1 MPGTYWDCGLLTPC
15 SGVPGEAASLPDR
28 VRTDNGPSS
37 ARFEPAG
44 SWPCV
49 EADCSRLA
57 ASLSSSDRRAGSHV
71 PMSDG
76 LRRDGSL
83 AILLAASMKM
93 LSGLRS
99 PTNREVDSSMSCEA
113 TSRAEDAPEF
123 CSGDCSGEFG
133 RVPERVEPP
142 EPSSCC
148 GSDLRC
154 A

>member
-1 MPGTYWDCGLLTPC
+1 MRCPGLLAE
-15 SGVPGEAASLPDR
+15 EAILPDR
-28 VRTDNGPSS
+28 GRYDNGPSS
-37 ARFEPAG
+37 ARLEPVG

-49 EADCSRLA
+49 ETDCSRLA
-57 ASLSSSDRRAGSHV
+57 SLSSSERRVGSHV
-71 PMSDG
+71 PMSDV

-99 PTNREVDSSMSCEA
+99 PTNREADSSMSWEA
-113 TSRAEDAPEF
+113 TSRVDEAPELG
-123 CSGDCSGEFG
+123 SAGDSGEFG

-142 EPSSCC
+142 PEPSGCC
-148 GSDLRC
+148 GSARRW

>member
-1 MPGTYWDCGLLTPC
+1 MRC
-15 SGVPGEAASLPDR
+15 SGLSGEEATLPDT
-28 VRTDNGPSS
+28 VRTNNGRSS
-37 ARFEPAG
+37 VRFEPAG

-57 ASLSSSDRRAGSHV
+57 SLSSSDRRTGSHV
-71 PMSDG
+71 PISDG

-99 PTNREVDSSMSCEA
+99 PTNRDVESSMSWEA
-113 TSRAEDAPEF
+113 TSRAEDAPEV
-123 CSGDCSGEFG
+123 CSGDSGEFG
-133 RVPERVEPP
+133 RVPERFEPP
-142 EPSSCC
+142 EPSGCC
-148 GSDLRC
+148 GSDLRW